1 MGEIKKVIKYIVG
14 RAGSGKSKYIVDDIK
29 EKLKQGSQSI
39 YVIVPDQYTYETE
52 KQLIDVL
59 GGLMYV
65 EVLSLKRL
73 LYRVLSAAG
82 GAKEHY
88 VSNQGRAMLILKALQ
103 QNEIELSVL
112 KKEIRSD
119 SFYKNMSELIANF
132 KRFCT
137 EPNELISAIEK
148 IDNQMTKDK
157 LLDIASIYTAVNNI
171 IAPYKDSEDIVLDAA
186 NRINGAEFLR
196 GSHIYFDGF
205 ETTANAMN
213 VIVQAL
219 LPVCESVN
227 ISFRM
232 DANEN
237 SELFSIERGML
248 NGFRN
253 IAEKMG
259 ENEEFVLLPLP
270 DQKLPQRNEEL
281 KLIESDYFEYPFKE
295 YEKQPENVK
304 VYIAENT
311 IDEANNIAKTI
322 LSLTREKNYKYNQ
335 ITVIVPDI
343 NEQGRIVSRALREHG
358 IEYYMDEKRSIY
370 ESPFPEFILKSLS
383 IAKRGINAEDILAL
397 FKTGLLVDDE
407 TASDLC
413 HYILE
418 KGIDTYKFLY
428 PFEDYRD
435 KDLESIREKIIGAYE
450 EFIEKASKALSYE
463 HVAKSLYQL
472 IEKLDIQKTISD
484 MANEFLEIG
493 ESEIASVQAQC
504 YNACISALD
513 DAVLYLKNT
522 EVSIE
527 SFIQILKAGF
537 SMVEIGV
544 IPGHGDAVL
553 IGDLKRSMIGEIK
566 ALFIMGC
573 QEGILPR
580 VPDSGLLLSDD
591 DVNALKEVGLIA
603 GNDGSYLEAQDNLNL
618 YRAFSKPSE
627 RIYISYA
634 LKDAG
639 ERILRPSSIISR
651 IKELFPKL
659 KEKSFA
665 DIKPIDN
672 ITAPLPTAI
681 YAISEL
687 RDYIDSQT
695 MASETKEA
703 YRQLNNMPIN
713 TLIDIGEKALY
724 YDGARNAQNDS
735 VNEKVSASKIE
746 TYAKCPFMFLSQ
758 YLLNPNIVEPYELT
772 PISQGQYFHKCLEQ
786 FTKQYLIDKDLSVY
800 DEEGIKENI
809 KSVIEKTANDES
821 YLLLRENARNEYMI
835 KKAGELA
842 YNTAFYVYKYLKES
856 KFKPFNSELQ
866 FKDDSGYRIY
876 EQTLLEGV
884 IDRIDSYE
892 KDGKTYY
899 SIIDYKSS
907 TKEIDFADVYN
918 GLSLQ
923 PLLYL
928 SALLDSKLKEGLKAV
943 PAGAFYLKVDD
954 PISLIKDDLSDL
966 KSIIDKKY
974 DMNGVRLKDAE
985 IGDALDPNR
994 DYIPGD
1000 NTMYSLTDAA
1010 FNNLIEFSNKK
1021 AAEIIENI
1029 KSGNMDI
1036 NPIKKKDGSPVC
1048 QYCNYRDICGYD
1060 EALNDNRQIT
1070 PHQKDML
1077 LNEIEEV
1084 LKDEK

>member
-1 MGEIKKVIKYIVG
+1 MIKYILG
-14 RAGSGKSKYIVDDIK
+14 RAGCGKSKYIVDDIK
-29 EKLKQGSQSI
+29 EKLKQGSQNI

-103 QNEIELSVL
+103 ENEIELSVL
-112 KKEIRSD
+112 KKEVRSE

-137 EPNELISAIEK
+137 EPSDLISAIDK
-148 IDNQMTKDK
+148 IEDQMTKDK
-157 LLDIASIYTAVNNI
+157 LNDIASIYAAVNSI
-171 IAPYKDSEDIVLDAA
+171 IAPYKESEDIVLDAA

-196 GSHIYFDGF
+196 GSHVYIDGF

-213 VIVQAL
+213 VIVEAL
-219 LPVCESVN
+219 LPVCASVN

-232 DANEN
+232 DINEN

-259 ENEEFVLLPLP
+259 ENEEIITLPLP
-270 DQKLPQRNEEL
+270 TQKIPQRNEEL
-281 KLIESDYFEYPFKE
+281 KLIESDYFEYPFKT
-295 YEKQPENVK
+295 YEKEPENVQI
-304 VYIAENT
+304 YIAENT
-311 IDEANNIAKTI
+311 MDEAKFIAKTI
-322 LSLTREKNYKYNQ
+322 IELAREQDYKYNQ

-370 ESPFPEFILKSLS
+370 ESPFPQFILKSLS
-383 IAKRGINAEDILAL
+383 IAKRGLNAEDILSL
-397 FKTGLLVDDE
+397 LKTGLFFDE
-407 TASDLC
+407 ETQSDLC

-418 KGIDTYKFLY
+418 KGIETYKFLY

-435 KDLESIREKIIGAYE
+435 RDLEHYREKIIGAYE
-450 EFIEKASKALSYE
+450 KFIEKTSNALSYE
-463 HVAKSLYQL
+463 HVAKALYQL
-472 IEKLDIQKTISD
+472 IEQLDIQKTISD
-484 MANEFLEIG
+484 MANEFSQADEN
-493 ESEIASVQAQC
+493 EIASVQVQC
-504 YNACISALD
+504 FNACISALD

-522 EVSIE
+522 EVSID

-553 IGDLKRSMIGEIK
+553 VGDLKRSMTGEIK

-573 QEGILPR
+573 QEGVLPR

-591 DVNALKEVGLIA
+591 DVNALKEAGLTA

-627 RIYISYA
+627 KVFVSYA

-651 IKELFPKL
+651 LKELFPNL

-665 DIKPIDN
+665 DNKPIDN
-672 ITAPLPTAI
+672 ITSPLPTAI
-681 YAISEL
+681 YSIGGLREYIESEK
-687 RDYIDSQT
+687 
-695 MASETKEA
+695 MAPEIKEA
-703 YRQLNNMPIN
+703 YRQLNNMPIKD
-713 TLIDIGEKALY
+713 LIDIGEKALY

-735 VNEKVSASKIE
+735 VDEKVSASKIE

-758 YLLNPNIVEPYELT
+758 YLLSPNIVEPYELT
-772 PISQGQYFHKCLEQ
+772 PISQGEYFHKCLEE
-786 FTKQYLIDKDLSVY
+786 FTKQYLINKDLNAY

-809 KSVIEKTANDES
+809 KNVIEKTANDES
-821 YLLLRENARNEYMI
+821 YLMLRENARNEYMI

-856 KFKPFNSELQ
+856 KFKPSSSELQ
-866 FKDDSGYRIY
+866 FKNETGYKLY

-907 TKEIDFADVYN
+907 TKDIDFAEVYN

-928 SALLDSKLKEGLKAV
+928 SALLDAKLKEGLKAV

-954 PISLIKDDLSDL
+954 PISLIKDDLSDHKNIL
-966 KSIIDKKY
+966 DKRY

-985 IGDALDPNR
+985 IGDALDPKR

-1000 NTMYSLTDAA
+1000 NTMYSLTDTA

-1021 AAEIIENI
+1021 AGEIIQNI

-1048 QYCNYRDICGYD
+1048 QYCNYRNICGYD
-1060 EALNDNRQIT
+1060 ETLHDDRPISS
-1070 PHQKDML
+1070 HQKDML
-1077 LNEIEEV
+1077 LSEIKGAQE
-1084 LKDEK
+1084 DEK